1 MIRKAAVAGTFYP
14 ANPTLLHN
22 TVSTMLEQAKPSE
35 LIPKAIIVP
44 HAGHIFSGPIAAS
57 AYCLLKNLKQP
68 VSRVILLGP
77 SHRVAFKGLACS
89 RADQFMS
96 PLGAIDVDTETI
108 DKIVALPGVE
118 YIEQAHTYEHCLE
131 VQLPFLQ
138 ETLRHFTI
146 VPIVTGD
153 ASPQMVCNVINALWD
168 GPETLVVISSDLSHY
183 HQYDVAKNKD
193 AVTSRQ
199 IENLEF
205 ETLHGDSACG
215 KVAISGLLK
224 FSRDHNLQVNTL
236 DLRNSGD
243 TAGDKN
249 RVVGYGAYV
258 IQ

>member
-14 ANPTLLHN
+14 ANPLQLHN
-22 TVSTMLEQAKPSE
+22 TVSTMLEQAKTSE
-35 LIPKAIIVP
+35 VIPKALIVP
-44 HAGHIFSGPIAAS
+44 HAGYIFSGPIAAS
-57 AYCLLKNLKQP
+57 AYCLLKNLKHS

-77 SHRVAFKGLACS
+77 SHRVAFKGFACS
-89 RADQFMS
+89 RADQFMT
-96 PLGAIDVDTETI
+96 PLGTIDVNTEAIKSIIT
-108 DKIVALPGVE
+108 LPDVE
-118 YIEQAHTYEHCLE
+118 FIEQAHTYEHCLE

-138 ETLRHFTI
+138 ETLSHFTI

-153 ASPQMVCNVINALWD
+153 ASPQMVCDVINKLWG
-168 GPETLVVISSDLSHY
+168 GPETLVIISSDLSHY
-183 HQYDVAKNKD
+183 HQYDVAKSKD

-205 ETLHGDSACG
+205 ETLHSDSACG

-224 FSRDHNLQVNTL
+224 FSRDHSLQVNNL